1 MGESCTLA
9 WEWGR
14 CTGGQLKGER
24 VVNVC
29 EMVGEPMAGLV
40 SGGISESRVLCE
52 FFCCFSVHLHS
63 VFGRPGETDSG
74 TVPYLASL

>member
-1 MGESCTLA
+1 M
-9 WEWGR
+9 
-14 CTGGQLKGER
+14 GQLKGER

-29 EMVGEPMAGLV
+29 GMVGEPMAGLV

-52 FFCCFSVHLHS
+52 FFWLPSAHLHS
-63 VFGRPGETDSG
+63 VSGRPGETDSG